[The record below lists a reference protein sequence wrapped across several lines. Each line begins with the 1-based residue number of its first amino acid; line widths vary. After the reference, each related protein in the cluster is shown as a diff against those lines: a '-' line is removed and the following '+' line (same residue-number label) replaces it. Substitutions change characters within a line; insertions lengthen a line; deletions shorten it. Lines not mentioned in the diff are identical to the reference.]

1 MSYPVYYVEENDTL
15 PVLFTT
21 YGGTNGESITCTG
34 LAVTDIEIYKDGS
47 ITQRASDAGYALIDT
62 DGIDI
67 DGVTGL
73 HGFTLDLSDDTDA
86 GFYAVGSWYHVVVS
100 AITVDAQTVTFIAC
114 SFRVVSATRCLAGT
128 ALPNAAADAAG
139 GLTISDAGGLDLD
152 AQRADVAAVLVDT
165 AEIGAAGAGL
175 TGIPTAI
182 LDLANG
188 VETGV
193 TVRQLLRALG
203 AVLAGEA
210 SGGPGVSAFKALANA
225 GTTRVTITAD
235 TAGDRSSVVLNL

>member
-1 MSYPVYYVEENDTL
+1 MSRTIKH
-15 PVLFTT
+15 
-21 YGGTNGESITCTG
+21 GGTDQSTVIRIVDSADGTPEAAVDFDSTGIALWYRREAGLKVAITPVA
-34 LAVTDIEIYKDGS
+34 LA
-47 ITQRASDAGYALIDT
+47 ALDSAHT
-62 DGIDI
+62 DGGIEHI
-67 DGVTGL
+67 GDGYYRLDLPDAACASGAAGVAVGGTVTGMVVIGAYHPL
-73 HGFTLDLSDDTDA
+73 VAFDPQDA
-86 GFYAVGSWYHVVVS
+86 VRLG
-100 AITVDAQTVTFIAC
+100 
-114 SFRVVSATRCLAGT
+114 LT